1 MSCPPEEAPRVLF
14 PRSPQVPVV
23 LEITIGV
30 VSVILGLLALVD
42 GFREI
47 PRLRLCEFSR
57 EHSEEISLSALLCE
71 REGEGL
77 KLTVAEIWHGRQ
89 NMAVPLI
96 CRRR

>member
-1 MSCPPEEAPRVLF
+1 MCFSRVHLI
-14 PRSPQVPVV
+14 PVV

-57 EHSEEISLSALLCE
+57 EHSREISLSALLCE
-71 REGEGL
+71 REGEGF
-77 KLTVAEIWHGRQ
+77 KLTVAEVWHGCQ